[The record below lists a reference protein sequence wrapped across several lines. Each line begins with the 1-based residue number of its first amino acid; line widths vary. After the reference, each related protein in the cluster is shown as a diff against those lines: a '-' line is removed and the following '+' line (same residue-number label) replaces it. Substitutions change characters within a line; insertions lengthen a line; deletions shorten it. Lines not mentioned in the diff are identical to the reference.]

1 MPKWQRESEFVLGK
15 PAEIVKASAP
25 GFDRGDAIGIVVG
38 NLLVLGIALWQQLP
52 AACIVWP
59 YWFQSV
65 VIGVFHRRRILA
77 LQHFNTEG
85 FTSNGRAV
93 PVNEQGKR
101 DTALFFAIHYGF
113 FHFMF
118 GAFLLALAFPST
130 TDWKWIAFGAATFA
144 LQLALTQRAR
154 LAADA
159 QCDINL
165 GAMLFLP
172 YIRVLPI
179 AAGIGVVGYL
189 HDRPAMLLAGF
200 GLLKTGADV
209 LMAWCESL
217 LLRKRAQPAKA

>member
-1 MPKWQRESEFVLGK
+1 MNKWEIELAVGK
-15 PAEIVKASAP
+15 PAGTTRTHASQ
-25 GFDRGDAIGIVVG
+25 FDRGDALGIVLG
-38 NLLVLGIALWQQLP
+38 NLVVLGIALWQRLP

-65 VIGVFHRRRILA
+65 VIGVFHRPRILA
-77 LQHFNTEG
+77 LRHFNTEG
-85 FTSNGRAV
+85 FTSNGRPV
-93 PVNEQGKR
+93 PVSERGKR
-101 DTALFFAIHYGF
+101 DTALFFALHYGF

-118 GAFLLALAFPST
+118 GAFLLAFAFPSAA
-130 TDWKWIAFGAATFA
+130 DWKWIGFGAATFA
-144 LQLALTQRAR
+144 VQLALAQKAR

-179 AAGIGVVGYL
+179 ALGIGVVGYA
-189 HDRPAMLLAGF
+189 REQPMALLAAF
-200 GLLKTGADV
+200 GMLKTGADV

-217 LLRKRAQPAKA
+217 LLHKRIAPPPQA

>member
-1 MPKWQRESEFVLGK
+1 MPEWEKEFVIGK
-15 PAEIVKASAP
+15 PGKILQAGSST
-25 GFDRGDAIGIVVG
+25 FDRSDALGIIAG

-52 AACIVWP
+52 VACIVWP

-65 VIGVFHRRRILA
+65 VIGVFHRPRILA

-93 PVNEQGKR
+93 PVSEQGKR
-101 DTALFFAIHYGF
+101 DTALFFTLHYGF

-118 GAFLLALAFPST
+118 GAFLLALAFPAAA
-130 TDWKWIAFGAATFA
+130 DWKWIGFGAAVFA
-144 LQLALTQRAR
+144 LQLWLTQRAR
-154 LAADA
+154 LEADA

-172 YIRVLPI
+172 YVRVMPI
-179 AAGIGVVGYL
+179 ALGVAVVGYL
-189 HDRPAMLLAGF
+189 HDRPIALLAAF

-209 LMAWCESL
+209 LMGWCESL
-217 LLRKRAQPAKA
+217 LLHKRRSDTHET

>member
-1 MPKWQRESEFVLGK
+1 MKKWEYELAAGK
-15 PAEIVKASAP
+15 PAGVIKASASD
-25 GFDRGDAIGIVVG
+25 FDRADALGIIIG
-38 NLLVLGIALWQQLP
+38 NLVVLGIALWQQLP
-52 AACIVWP
+52 AACLVWP

-65 VIGVFHRRRILA
+65 VIGIFHRPRILA

-85 FTSNGRAV
+85 FTSNGRRV
-93 PVNEQGKR
+93 PVSEKGKH
-101 DTALFFAIHYGF
+101 DTALFFALHYGF

-118 GAFLLALAFPST
+118 GAFLLALAFPAAA
-130 TDWKWIAFGAATFA
+130 DWKWIGLGAATFA
-144 LQLALTQRAR
+144 TQLALAQRAR

-179 AAGIGVVGYL
+179 ALGIGVVGYL
-189 HDRPAMLLAGF
+189 HERPVALLAAF

-217 LLRKRAQPAKA
+217 LLHKGAATQPKA